1 MPSCNTYHL
10 TCVSLTLVVGYL
22 FTAAPA
28 KHSHC
33 SLPWKGGIS
42 SPPLLLTL
50 NVELLLLALLSPRS
64 HGCLEVG
71 LLLSATAPDLRHGVA
86 PLGRRPYTH
95 TSKVMFKILQ
105 ARLQQYMNCELA
117 DIQAGFRKGR
127 GTRDQTA
134 NICWII
140 EKAREFQKTSISAL
154 LTMPKPLTVWIT
166 IN

>member
-10 TCVSLTLVVGYL
+10 TWVYLTLVVGYL

-64 HGCLEVG
+64 HGCLEEG

-86 PLGRRPYTH
+86 PLGRRPWPPTLG
-95 TSKVMFKILQ
+95 SSSWLPPVSLDKPSVQ
-105 ARLQQYMNCELA
+105 S
-117 DIQAGFRKGR
+117 
-127 GTRDQTA
+127 
-134 NICWII
+134 
-140 EKAREFQKTSISAL
+140 SISSCFFFFSL
-154 LTMPKPLTVWIT
+154 STFSSKLWVWLKIST
-166 IN
+166 KRSLF

>member
-10 TCVSLTLVVGYL
+10 TWVYLTLVVGYL

-71 LLLSATAPDLRHGVA
+71 LLLSATAPDLRHGVV
-86 PLGRRPYTH
+86 PLGRRPWPPTLG
-95 TSKVMFKILQ
+95 SSSWLPPVSLDKPSVQ
-105 ARLQQYMNCELA
+105 S
-117 DIQAGFRKGR
+117 
-127 GTRDQTA
+127 
-134 NICWII
+134 
-140 EKAREFQKTSISAL
+140 SISSCFFFFSL
-154 LTMPKPLTVWIT
+154 STFSSKLWVWLKIST
-166 IN
+166 KRSLF